1 MVNVVAEAYVHVS
14 FAATHQSCR
23 SAVVAIFTPSMATTQ
38 ADTLVKVVS
47 LACHNSI
54 LPTQIA
60 VLVEGTNQAIGNP
73 VALVSVPDA
82 GVPSAHPETNIFA
95 HSIAKTHADTLVI
108 VLSDACPSSIDPTQI
123 AVDVEATNQ
132 AIGNPVAFVSVQD
145 DGVPRAPSNVTNAPA
160 DPTLIASAVP
170 TQVPGVIPAQVVKS
184 ASYACTFVPITNPS
198 VVLTCEGV
206 LLAQALATDTK
217 KLSVVAVN
225 PAIVVKSE
233 SSGW

>member
-123 AVDVEATNQ
+123 AVDVEATSP
-132 AIGNPVAFVSVQD
+132 AIGNPVQLVSVPD
-145 DGVPRAPSNVTNAPA
+145 EGVPSTGVVSVGEVSVLLVRVSVFAMRETVPVALGNVNVLFVVASHE
-160 DPTLIASAVP
+160 TLNIASVHHWFNENND
-170 TQVPGVIPAQVVKS
+170 AQVINENAGVS
-184 ASYACTFVPITNPS
+184 IAASVSLNSRY
-198 VVLTCEGV
+198 E
-206 LLAQALATDTK
+206 
-217 KLSVVAVN
+217 
-225 PAIVVKSE
+225 
-233 SSGW
+233 